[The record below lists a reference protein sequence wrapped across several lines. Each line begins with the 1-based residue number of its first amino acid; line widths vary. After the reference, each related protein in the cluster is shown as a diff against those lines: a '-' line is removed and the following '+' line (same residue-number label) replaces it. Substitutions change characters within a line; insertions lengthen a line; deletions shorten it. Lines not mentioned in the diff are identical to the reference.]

1 MISVIFIICVL
12 FSCIN
17 NKVIIEGC
25 REGLLAWYDS
35 ALPVILPFLLLTS
48 LYTSY
53 LSSKNISQK
62 RSIVIMLITG
72 LFCGFPTGALTCCN
86 LLGNH
91 QTDKKTVYALMPLCN
106 NISPMFLFGYIYPI
120 ISPLGVNLP
129 HMLICLYVPELLFCL
144 AYLMIHQKTD
154 ERSKETQKAR
164 HNIKHKTAHHKKSE
178 TAAPFNRENE
188 AAATISH
195 IQKNETATYRKE
207 PDDPLMSSIKAI
219 TMIGIYIIIFSILSN
234 IIAYISHDNSYVNLA
249 LPMLEI
255 TKGSLLLGG
264 LEIADKI
271 KTALIIF
278 LTSFGGVCAILQA
291 GHFLRKSGLSLLFY
305 TTSKITCAIASVALH
320 LLLTMI

>member
-25 REGLLAWYDS
+25 REGLLVWYDS

-53 LSSKNISQK
+53 LSLKNISKK
-62 RSIVIMLITG
+62 RSILTMLIAG

-86 LLGNH
+86 LLGSH

-120 ISPLGVNLP
+120 ISPLGASLP

-144 AYLMIHQKTD
+144 AYLVLHQTHN
-154 ERSKETQKAR
+154 ERTNET
-164 HNIKHKTAHHKKSE
+164 
-178 TAAPFNRENE
+178 
-188 AAATISH
+188 AATISH
-195 IQKNETATYRKE
+195 MQKNETAIPCRKSPE
-207 PDDPLMSSIKAI
+207 DPLMSSIKAI

-234 IIAYISHDNSYVNLA
+234 IIEYISRSNSYVNLA

-255 TKGSLLLGG
+255 TNGSLLLEG
-264 LEIADKI
+264 LIIADKI

-305 TTSKITCAIASVALH
+305 TASKITCAIASVALH

>member
-25 REGLLAWYDS
+25 REGLLVWYDS

-53 LSSKNISQK
+53 LSLKNISKK
-62 RSIVIMLITG
+62 RSILTMLIAG

-86 LLGNH
+86 LLGSH

-120 ISPLGVNLP
+120 ISPLGASLP

-144 AYLMIHQKTD
+144 AYLVLHQTHN
-154 ERSKETQKAR
+154 ERS
-164 HNIKHKTAHHKKSE
+164 
-178 TAAPFNRENE
+178 NE

-195 IQKNETATYRKE
+195 MQKNETAIPCRKSPE
-207 PDDPLMSSIKAI
+207 DPLMSSIKAI

-234 IIAYISHDNSYVNLA
+234 IIEYISHSNSYVNLA
-249 LPMLEI
+249 LSMLEI
-255 TKGSLLLGG
+255 TKGSLLLEG
-264 LEIADKI
+264 LIIADKI

-305 TTSKITCAIASVALH
+305 TASKITCAIASVALH

>member
-1 MISVIFIICVL
+1 MISIIFIICVL

-17 NKVIIEGC
+17 NKVIIDGC
-25 REGLLAWYDS
+25 REGLLVWYDS

-53 LSSKNISQK
+53 LSSKKISQK
-62 RSIVIMLITG
+62 RSIVTMLITG

-91 QTDKKTVYALMPLCN
+91 QTDKKTVYALMPLFN

-144 AYLMIHQKTD
+144 SYLMIHQKSA
-154 ERSKETQKAR
+154 ERS
-164 HNIKHKTAHHKKSE
+164 
-178 TAAPFNRENE
+178 NE

-195 IQKNETATYRKE
+195 IQKNEAASYRKE
-207 PDDPLMSSIKAI
+207 PEDPLMSSIKAI

-234 IIAYISHDNSYVNLA
+234 IIAYISRGNSYVNLV

>member
-1 MISVIFIICVL
+1 
-12 FSCIN
+12 
-17 NKVIIEGC
+17 
-25 REGLLAWYDS
+25 
-35 ALPVILPFLLLTS
+35 
-48 LYTSY
+48 
-53 LSSKNISQK
+53 
-62 RSIVIMLITG
+62 MLITG

-86 LLGNH
+86 LLGSH

-120 ISPLGVNLP
+120 ISPLGASLP

-144 AYLMIHQKTD
+144 AYLVLHQTHN
-154 ERSKETQKAR
+154 ERT
-164 HNIKHKTAHHKKSE
+164 
-178 TAAPFNRENE
+178 NE

-195 IQKNETATYRKE
+195 MQKNETAIPCRKSPE
-207 PDDPLMSSIKAI
+207 DPLMSSIKAI

-234 IIAYISHDNSYVNLA
+234 IIEYISRSNSYVNLA

-255 TKGSLLLGG
+255 TKGSLLLEG
-264 LEIADKI
+264 LIIADKI

-305 TTSKITCAIASVALH
+305 TASKITCAIASVALH

>member
-25 REGLLAWYDS
+25 REGLLVWYDS

-53 LSSKNISQK
+53 LSLKNISPK
-62 RSIVIMLITG
+62 RSILTMLITG

-86 LLGNH
+86 LLGSH

-120 ISPLGVNLP
+120 ISPLGASLP

-144 AYLMIHQKTD
+144 AYLVLHQTHN
-154 ERSKETQKAR
+154 ERT
-164 HNIKHKTAHHKKSE
+164 
-178 TAAPFNRENE
+178 NE

-195 IQKNETATYRKE
+195 MQKNEVVIPCRKSPE
-207 PDDPLMSSIKAI
+207 DPLMSSIKAI

-234 IIAYISHDNSYVNLA
+234 IIEYISHSNSYVNFV

-255 TKGSLLLGG
+255 TKGSLLLEG
-264 LEIADKI
+264 LIIADKI

>member
-25 REGLLAWYDS
+25 REGLLVWYDS

-53 LSSKNISQK
+53 LSLKNISKK
-62 RSIVIMLITG
+62 RSILTMLIAG

-86 LLGNH
+86 LLGSH

-120 ISPLGVNLP
+120 ISPLGASLP

-144 AYLMIHQKTD
+144 AYLELHQTHN
-154 ERSKETQKAR
+154 ERS
-164 HNIKHKTAHHKKSE
+164 
-178 TAAPFNRENE
+178 NE

-195 IQKNETATYRKE
+195 MQKNETAIPCRKSPE
-207 PDDPLMSSIKAI
+207 DPLMSSIKAI

-234 IIAYISHDNSYVNLA
+234 IIEYISHSNSYVNFV

-255 TKGSLLLGG
+255 TKGSLLLEG
-264 LEIADKI
+264 LIIADKI

-305 TTSKITCAIASVALH
+305 TASKITCAIASVALH

>member
-1 MISVIFIICVL
+1 MISIIFIICVL

-17 NKVIIEGC
+17 NNIIIEGC
-25 REGLLAWYDS
+25 REGLLVWYNS

-53 LSSKNISQK
+53 LSSKHVSQ
-62 RSIVIMLITG
+62 RSSIITMLITG

-86 LLGNH
+86 LLEND

-120 ISPLGVNLP
+120 ISPLGVSLP
-129 HMLICLYVPELLFCL
+129 NMLVCLYVPELLFCL
-144 AYLMIHQKTD
+144 SYLMIQQKPD
-154 ERSKETQKAR
+154 RSKETPIAR
-164 HNIKHKTAHHKKSE
+164 HNIKHKTTHHKKS
-178 TAAPFNRENE
+178 
-188 AAATISH
+188 
-195 IQKNETATYRKE
+195 ETATYRKE
-207 PDDPLMSSIKAI
+207 PEYPLMSSIKAI

-234 IIAYISHDNSYVNLA
+234 IIGYISHGNSYVNLV

-255 TKGSLLLGG
+255 TKGSILLGE
-264 LEIADKI
+264 LEIAGKI

-291 GHFLRKSGLSLLFY
+291 GHFLKRSGLSLLFY